1 LRYFFCHAYLCRP
14 QSSLVVDF
22 LFPCCCSLAH
32 FLYACV
38 RPLSLSALSVI
49 AVWFLIFLFLPGQ
62 QPFLWSGENPR
73 SVLKVPFW
81 WWIHPW
87 FQKRS
92 QVIRS
97 SPNPN
102 GSGSCI
108 LSCVRVVMM
117 PIGSC
122 RWFKSPLHWHLFEV
136 NFANSADSDL
146 WDWAQILWM
155 QWSGLWTQG
164 HKF

>member
-1 LRYFFCHAYLCRP
+1 LFLVAPLFAGMSCCYAEEVSRSPFRLFRGFACCTAAALRYFLFLFFVFFYHAYLCRP
-14 QSSLVVDF
+14 QSNLVVDF
-22 LFPCCCSLAH
+22 LFPCWCCLAH
-32 FLYACV
+32 FLYVRV
-38 RPLSLSALSVI
+38 RPLSSSVLSVI
-49 AVWFLIFLFLPGQ
+49 TVWFLIFLFLPGQ
-62 QPFLWSGENPR
+62 QPFLWSSENPR

-108 LSCVRVVMM
+108 GRLY
-117 PIGSC
+117 
-122 RWFKSPLHWHLFEV
+122 E
-136 NFANSADSDL
+136 L
-146 WDWAQILWM
+146 WWCP
-155 QWSGLWTQG
+155 
-164 HKF
+164 